1 MGTFIVTWLQ
11 TQIQTIITQLLE
23 RDTYCESRI
32 TIVDCD
38 GEYLHY
44 FYSKCI
50 CVFLIINLFVS
61 VSKYFVQVFQSVI
74 RSFEVFATV

>member
-38 GEYLHY
+38 GEYLH
-44 FYSKCI
+44 FYSKC
-50 CVFLIINLFVS
+50 VFLNLNLFVRE
-61 VSKYFVQVFQSVI
+61 SKYFVQVFQSVI

>member
-38 GEYLHY
+38 VEYLHT
-44 FYSKCI
+44 
-50 CVFLIINLFVS
+50 LNVS
-61 VSKYFVQVFQSVI
+61 L
-74 RSFEVFATV
+74 

>member
-38 GEYLHY
+38 GEYLH
-44 FYSKCI
+44 FYSKC
-50 CVFLIINLFVS
+50 VFINVNINLFVS

>member
-23 RDTYCESRI
+23 RDTYCESKI
-32 TIVDCD
+32 TRVDCD

-44 FYSKCI
+44 FYSK

>member
-23 RDTYCESRI
+23 RDTYCES

-38 GEYLHY
+38 GEYT
-44 FYSKCI
+44 
-50 CVFLIINLFVS
+50 FLL
-61 VSKYFVQVFQSVI
+61 
-74 RSFEVFATV
+74 

>member
-23 RDTYCESRI
+23 RDTYCESKI

-38 GEYLHY
+38 GEYLH
-44 FYSKCI
+44 FFSKR
-50 CVFLIINLFVS
+50 VFINVS
-61 VSKYFVQVFQSVI
+61 NKLL
-74 RSFEVFATV
+74 